1 MRGSAN
7 ILLIT
12 GVPGIGKTTVIRKVA
27 ASLPGVKIS
36 GFYSE
41 EIRVNNAR
49 QGFELVTF
57 QGQRF
62 VMAHVDLAS
71 VYRVGRYGVTVAVID
86 IAIENALPEER
97 STKLFIIDEIGK
109 MECFSSLFVKRM
121 TSILDSGKP
130 VIATIALK
138 GGGFIA
144 EVKNRPGI
152 ELWEM
157 TTKNRDLMAQK
168 IIDWFESKKS

>member
-1 MRGSAN
+1 MLGSAN

-12 GVPGIGKTTVIRKVA
+12 GVPGIGKTTVIRKVT

-57 QGQRF
+57 QGRRF
-62 VMAHVDLAS
+62 VVAHVDLTSA
-71 VYRVGRYGVTVAVID
+71 YRVGRYGVTVAVID
-86 IAIENALPEER
+86 IAIENALPEES

-121 TSILDSGKP
+121 SSILDSGKP

-138 GGGFIA
+138 GGGFIV

-152 ELWEM
+152 ELWKM
-157 TTKNRDLMAQK
+157 TTKNRDLMAQR

>member
-1 MRGSAN
+1 
-7 ILLIT
+7 
-12 GVPGIGKTTVIRKVA
+12 
-27 ASLPGVKIS
+27 
-36 GFYSE
+36 
-41 EIRVNNAR
+41 
-49 QGFELVTF
+49 
-57 QGQRF
+57 
-62 VMAHVDLAS
+62 MAHVDLAS
-71 VYRVGRYGVTVAVID
+71 AYRVGRYGVTVAVID
-86 IAIENALPEER
+86 IAIENALPQER

-144 EVKNRPGI
+144 EVKKRPGI

-157 TTKNRDLMAQK
+157 TTKNRDLMAQR